1 MLTLNVAF
9 DQNQTA
15 PVLAAVGVSDAS
27 HAGDAGDARR
37 APKIWTMLGCAL
49 VLGLT
54 LVNARAEWAE
64 LDKDEDVTHLWDKQ
78 AVKAVHV
85 SRYVWTLSDLSKAS
99 KTVNGDTYQSEMT
112 RWRLYCVNDT
122 FVKLSVSMFEKPLGK
137 GREVYTTDEQEWK
150 TKEFPIR
157 PNTYLA
163 ALKKQVCQNANS

>member
-1 MLTLNVAF
+1 MFNFSTVVKRLSASSPT
-9 DQNQTA
+9 
-15 PVLAAVGVSDAS
+15 LAAQSGS
-27 HAGDAGDARR
+27 ARLR
-37 APKIWTMLGCAL
+37 VRPSLLCAL
-49 VLGLT
+49 VLGA
-54 LVNARAEWAE
+54 VIFGARAEWAE

-137 GREVYTTDEQEWK
+137 GKEVFTADEQEWK
-150 TKEFPIR
+150 TKEYPIR
-157 PNTYLA
+157 PQTYLA
-163 ALKKQVCQNANS
+163 TLKKQVCQNANS

>member
-1 MLTLNVAF
+1 MSPQSPKPLKCANHPVRLRLKFPMRALAVA
-9 DQNQTA
+9 
-15 PVLAAVGVSDAS
+15 LLLGWSILDAQ
-27 HAGDAGDARR
+27 
-37 APKIWTMLGCAL
+37 
-49 VLGLT
+49 
-54 LVNARAEWAE
+54 AEWAE

-99 KTVNGDTYQSEMT
+99 KTIYGDSYQSEMT

-137 GREVYTTDEQEWK
+137 GREVFSSDEQEWK
-150 TKEFPIR
+150 TKEYPIR

-163 ALKKQVCQNANS
+163 TLKKQVCQNANS